1 MLVREI
7 CRAAKGKRLAQR
19 LFLEERPPCLVA
31 VCDTLISMPSSRK
44 RTSVKPALPLDTPA
58 PAPAEMSPQLA
69 TLAKVP
75 PGAGWIYEIKFDGY
89 RLLARLEDGAVRLF
103 TRNGNDWTDKMRGLA
118 DEMATLQV
126 GNAWLDG
133 EAVVLNDKGV
143 PDFNALQNAFDRSR
157 EQSIVYFVFDVLFVD
172 GVDLRPRPQ
181 SERSA
186 RLRELLATHSG
197 SRVRMS
203 EAFDADG
210 ATALRSACAMGAGR
224 PHREETGRALLSDA
238 IKSLA
243 EAQVHPAS
251 RVRGRGVHRARQG
264 KPRSGQPALGRL

>member
-1 MLVREI
+1 
-7 CRAAKGKRLAQR
+7 
-19 LFLEERPPCLVA
+19 
-31 VCDTLISMPSSRK
+31 
-44 RTSVKPALPLDTPA
+44 
-58 PAPAEMSPQLA
+58 MSPQLA